1 MSSDAQITPVVFLT
15 GHYRIKGK
23 IGMMAGVR
31 LTDYM
36 NETKDFIAVTEAV
49 VYDCSSGEQILAGGF
64 VNVQRSSIEVIIHEE
79 K

>member
-1 MSSDAQITPVVFLT
+1 MSSEAQITPVVFLT

-23 IGMMAGVR
+23 IGMLSGVR

-49 VYDCSSGEQILAGGF
+49 VFDRSSGEQILAGGF
-64 VNVQRSSIEVIIHEE
+64 VNVQRSTVEVIIREE
-79 K
+79 E